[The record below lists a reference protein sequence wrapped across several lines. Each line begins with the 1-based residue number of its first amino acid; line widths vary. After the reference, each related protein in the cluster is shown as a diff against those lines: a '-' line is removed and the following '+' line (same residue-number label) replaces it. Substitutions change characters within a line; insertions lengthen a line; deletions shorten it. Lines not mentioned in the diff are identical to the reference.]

1 MPKSK
6 KSKSKK
12 IHWYQELNESDVDS
26 AFEEATVDAY
36 DPSEQLQGLFNA
48 LEDELVFPFLV
59 SALGEELTATNIE
72 MADNDNCG
80 LDLVVQRGAKSFC
93 IEVRSVQLLEP
104 LPDGHLVLAAY
115 LHWKKSL

>member
-12 IHWYQELNESDVDS
+12 IHWYQELNQDEVDS

-36 DPSEQLQGLFNA
+36 DPSEQLMVLFNA
-48 LEDELVFPFLV
+48 VEDELVFPFQV
-59 SALGEELTATNIE
+59 CALGEELTATSIE

-80 LDLVVQRGAKSFC
+80 LDLVVQRGAQTFR
-93 IEVRSVQLLEP
+93 IEVRSVELLEP

-115 LHWKKSL
+115 LHWKKTL